1 MEDQLLDVSEDGRPL
16 ITRATKATAEYS
28 VLHRRLFHVG
38 HQSLAS
44 MIRKEIVKDINFTA
58 KELKLVD
65 SSWFPHC
72 APCNMGKMVVKHP
85 HSHHEDATCPLWR
98 LHGDVCTYPGGKPGR
113 KGELYLMSL
122 YDEFSQAGKV
132 RAIKTKDQATPAMM
146 EMIKELE
153 AEAPGYKVH
162 RVRLDGGG
170 EFGGYHRAALLSAN
184 IVHEP
189 TAPHLHEQ
197 NGTAEAFNKRILGMV
212 RSALAESGLPHT
224 LWPQCAE
231 SACHVHNRI
240 AVGGRS
246 STPWERLTGNMPS
259 ISHLRV
265 WGCQVTVHVPLETQ
279 SSKLAPRAELGRFVG
294 YDEHNPKAWYVLVD
308 GVIKLRGGVI
318 FDERPKWGEYSH
330 GYGGTPSGAPIG
342 SRVAFRDPH
351 LKPSEVLVLPEAPPP
366 VPTALS
372 ERQTRPVRAAAAAA
386 PANYSNNNRI
396 IQSPAPLGIQGRKDP
411 SVEEQDDSPMEE
423 GVDEELGDHDKLG
436 DDELGDDWM
445 SANGDELGD
454 DCYMMHVPYDTML
467 SSYPIR
473 NFSEDDDYEP
483 VSFMDAMNCR
493 SSKKWDKAVQEE
505 MKGLSEMNTFELV
518 PRLGS
523 MKPLPSKWVFRLK
536 RGMNGEVE
544 RHKARLVVKG
554 YRQREGVDFNEVF
567 APVGSSSALRVLMA
581 RAAQED
587 WHIHQTDFKQAFLNA
602 KLSEDVYLEIPD
614 GYPMSD
620 AKKGSCVL
628 HLLKSLYGLKQ
639 APREWYLMLKAALLG
654 MGFKQSDADPG
665 IFYRDG
671 VYLLLYV
678 DDQLIMGPD
687 IDKIQDA
694 IKDIAEQF
702 VITDMGPAKMF
713 LGVEIVKGP
722 KYVKLTQQRYT
733 QSLLVKYAS
742 TKGKVVPTP
751 AIVHSRDDAA
761 MNVMAESQPYAELV
775 GSLLY
780 LSTWTRP
787 DISFAVG
794 RLTKHMQ
801 SPRLIDWTDAL
812 RVLNYLKG
820 TADHGITFRQ
830 GGGDLVGY
838 SDSDYAT
845 DSTNGKSVTGMVF
858 MMNGGPICWK
868 SKQQSTVAV
877 STCEAE
883 LNAATTTAKE
893 AMWLRKL
900 LPELGVP
907 MSEPVECLGDN
918 LGALQLIKHPVLST
932 KSKHIRQSA
941 FYAREVTES
950 NEIRFTYVNTAENLA
965 DIFTKACEPKV
976 FVKLRDEIMMN
987 SPAPI
992 IRR

>member
-1 MEDQLLDVSEDGRPL
+1 
-16 ITRATKATAEYS
+16 
-28 VLHRRLFHVG
+28 
-38 HQSLAS
+38 
-44 MIRKEIVKDINFTA
+44 
-58 KELKLVD
+58 
-65 SSWFPHC
+65 
-72 APCNMGKMVVKHP
+72 
-85 HSHHEDATCPLWR
+85 
-98 LHGDVCTYPGGKPGR
+98 
-113 KGELYLMSL
+113 
-122 YDEFSQAGKV
+122 
-132 RAIKTKDQATPAMM
+132 MM

-170 EFGGYHRAALLSAN
+170 EFGGYHRDALLAAN

-224 LWPQCAE
+224 LWPECATA
-231 SACHVHNRI
+231 ACHVHNRI
-240 AVGGRS
+240 AVGGRG

-265 WGCQVTVHVPLETQ
+265 WGCPVTVHVPLETQ

-318 FDERPKWGEYSH
+318 FDERPKSGEYSPA
-330 GYGGTPSGAPIG
+330 YGGPPAG
-342 SRVAFRDPH
+342 SLGTRIPTREQEVPG
-351 LKPSEVLVLPEAPPP
+351 EVLLHPVAPPP

-372 ERQTRPVRAAAAAA
+372 ERSTRPVRASAAAA
-386 PANYSNNNRI
+386 PADYSNNNRI
-396 IQSPAPLGIQGRKDP
+396 IQSPAPLGIQGHATPQRQN
-411 SVEEQDDSPMEE
+411 ESPMEE
-423 GVDEELGDHDKLG
+423 HSPM
-436 DDELGDDWM
+436 DDDNADDTM
-445 SANGDELGD
+445 STH
-454 DCYMMHVPYDTML
+454 YMMHVPYDTML
-467 SSYPIR
+467 SSYPTH
-473 NFSEDDDYEP
+473 NFSDDDDYEP
-483 VSFMDAMNCR
+483 AGFRDAMSCR

-523 MKPLPSKWVFRLK
+523 MKPLPSKWVFKLK
-536 RGMNGEVE
+536 RGMNGEIE

-554 YRQREGVDFNEVF
+554 FRQREGVDYNEVF

-581 RAAQED
+581 RAAEED
-587 WHIHQTDFKQAFLNA
+587 WHIHQIDFKQAFLNA
-602 KLSEDVYLEIPD
+602 TLTEDVYLEIPE
-614 GYPMSD
+614 GYPISD
-620 AKKGSCVL
+620 AKKSTSVL

-639 APREWYLMLKAALLG
+639 APREWYLMLKGALLG

-678 DDQLIMGPD
+678 DDQLIMGPNMN
-687 IDKIQDA
+687 KIQGI
-694 IKDIAEQF
+694 IKEIAEQF

-722 KYVKLTQQRYT
+722 KCVKLTQKRYT
-733 QSLLVKYAS
+733 QSLLVKYA
-742 TKGKVVPTP
+742 TTGGKIVSTP
-751 AIVHSRDDAA
+751 AIAHSKDEALSNA
-761 MNVMAESQPYAELV
+761 MAESQPYAELV

-794 RLTKHMQ
+794 RLTRHMQ

-830 GGGDLVGY
+830 GGGDLLGY
-838 SDSDYAT
+838 TDSDYAT
-845 DSTNGKSVTGMVF
+845 DSTNGKSVSGMVF

-868 SKQQSTVAV
+868 SKQQSTVAQ

-883 LNAATTTAKE
+883 LIAATSTAKE

-907 MSEPVECLGDN
+907 MIVPVECLGDN
-918 LGALQLIKHPVLST
+918 AGALQLIKHPVLST
-932 KSKHIRQSA
+932 KSKHIRQNA
-941 FYAREVTES
+941 FYAREVTEL
-950 NEIRFTYVNTAENLA
+950 NEVRFTYVNTAENLA
-965 DIFTKACEPKV
+965 DIFTKACDPKV
-976 FVKLRDEIMMN
+976 FVFLRDQMMMK
-987 SPAPI
+987 
-992 IRR
+992 